1 MQLLCESNERG
12 TLVHCGKTGG
22 VRNPRWSCLRRW
34 MCVDYSLVL
43 LQAATRIFV
52 DSPSCHKKHSAP
64 PPSPPVSP
72 VSPRLPRESS
82 WLSDLLKSTG
92 GLCWVS
98 SLAVKGRLI
107 LHSCRPCFSSTQYHH
122 AVRRRPLARLEK
134 RLQSLIQQS
143 RNRQVAQ
150 PTHKQTMSRLSI
162 RGFVWV

>member
-1 MQLLCESNERG
+1 MRGERWCIVGKRAESGTRG
-12 TLVHCGKTGG
+12 EVAYDVECAWIILWFFSK
-22 VRNPRWSCLRRW
+22 
-34 MCVDYSLVL
+34 
-43 LQAATRIFV
+43 
-52 DSPSCHKKHSAP
+52 P
-64 PPSPPVSP
+64 PPGSLLTHPAAIRNTQHPPP
-72 VSPRLPRESS
+72 VSPRLPREPS